1 MNQTLAEPVSLKP
14 IKTAERIN
22 SLDVIR
28 GIALLGILLMNINGM
43 GLPFA
48 YSDPTVAGGAD
59 GLNLKVWIVNNMLF
73 EGTMRGLFTLLFGAG
88 VILLTSRLEKNG
100 AGLTTADIYYR
111 RILWLLLFG
120 IINVYVLLWN
130 GDILYPYAIFGLML
144 FPFRNAG
151 VKKLF
156 LVAGI
161 LISVGILWDIS
172 DYHTKLHVQKEGME
186 LQALKEMG
194 NELTKKQEES
204 MEKWQKLKT
213 KHTQEEINEQIKK
226 MHQSYFKVMMAK
238 VNENQFMQTWFPYRI
253 WPWDILSFM
262 LIGMAFFKLRIF
274 HGERTPLFY
283 LIMLITGYLVG
294 LSINFMETR
303 MVLDSNFDAVVI
315 SKADQ
320 TYQIGR
326 LFTTMG
332 HVGLFMLFIKSGIL
346 RFLQK
351 SLAAVGTMALTN
363 YLTHSIVTSAI
374 FYGDG
379 FSMYGK
385 LQRYELYYIVAG
397 IWIFQLI
404 VSPIWLKYFL
414 YGPAEWIWRSLT
426 YQKMQAFRIKS
437 EASQIKLS
445 LT

>member
-1 MNQTLAEPVSLKP
+1 MNQTLAESVSLKP
-14 IKTAERIN
+14 IKSAERIN

-48 YSDPTVAGGAD
+48 YSDPTIAGGAD
-59 GLNLKVWIVNNMLF
+59 GLNLKVWIANSMFF

-88 VILLTSRLEKNG
+88 VILLTSRLEKND
-100 AGLTTADIYYR
+100 AGITTADIYYR

-144 FPFRNAG
+144 FPFRNANF
-151 VKKLF
+151 KKLI

-161 LISVGILWDIS
+161 LISIGILWDIS
-172 DYHTKLHVQKEGME
+172 DYHNKLHIQKEGTE
-186 LQALKEMG
+186 IQVLKEKG
-194 NELTKKQEES
+194 NVLSKEQEKTLGEW
-204 MEKWQKLKT
+204 EKIKT
-213 KHTQEEINEQIKK
+213 KHTQEEVNKEIEK

-238 VNENQFMQTWFPYRI
+238 VESNQFMQTWFPYRI

-274 HGERTPLFY
+274 HGERTRLFY
-283 LIMLITGYLVG
+283 LIMMITGYLVG
-294 LSINFMETR
+294 LSVNYYETR
-303 MVLDSNFDAVVI
+303 LVIDSNFDAVVM

-332 HVGLFMLFIKSGIL
+332 HVGLFMLFIQSGIL

-351 SLAAVGTMALTN
+351 SLAAVGKMALSN
-363 YLTHSIVTSAI
+363 YLTHSIVTSII

-385 LQRYELYYIVAG
+385 LERFELYYIVAG

-404 VSPIWLKYFL
+404 VSPIWLKHFL

-426 YQKMQAFRIKS
+426 YQKMQAFRIKT
-437 EASQIKLS
+437 ENI
-445 LT
+445 

>member
-1 MNQTLAEPVSLKP
+1 MNQVKP
-14 IKTAERIN
+14 KFSPLNASERIN

-48 YSDPTVAGGAD
+48 YSDPTIAGGAD

-88 VILLTSRLEKNG
+88 VILLTSRLEKSG
-100 AGLTTADIYYR
+100 AGIATADIYYR
-111 RILWLLLFG
+111 RTLWLLLFG
-120 IINVYVLLWN
+120 IVNVYIFLWH

-144 FPFRNAG
+144 FPFRNAS

-161 LISVGILWDIS
+161 LIVLGIIWDVA
-172 DYHTKLHVQKEGME
+172 DYHSKLNLQKEVTE
-186 LQALKEMG
+186 IQAIKGLENEITKAQEDKIKEWDKF
-194 NELTKKQEES
+194 T
-204 MEKWQKLKT
+204 T
-213 KHTQEEINEQIKK
+213 KHTKEEVDELIEK
-226 MHQSYFKVMMAK
+226 MHQSYFTVLFDKVK
-238 VNENQFMQTWFPYRI
+238 GNQFMQTWLPYRL
-253 WPWDILSFM
+253 WVWDILSFM

-274 HGERTPLFY
+274 HGERSNRFY
-283 LIMLITGYLVG
+283 LLMLLVGYLIG
-294 LSINFMETR
+294 LSINYFETK
-303 MVLDSNFDAVVI
+303 MLLGDNFHALTI
-315 SKADQ
+315 LKADQ

-332 HVGLFMLFIKSGIL
+332 HIGLFMLFIKSGSL

-351 SLAAVGTMALTN
+351 SLAAVGKLALTN
-363 YLTHSIVTSAI
+363 YLMHSIVTSVI

-379 FSMYGK
+379 FSMFGM

-397 IWIFQLI
+397 LWIFQLI
-404 VSPIWLKYFL
+404 YSPVYLKYFL

-426 YQKMQAFRIKS
+426 YGKRQRFLVRSA
-437 EASQIKLS
+437 ALS
-445 LT
+445 N